1 MAWHEFMSGELYNLV
16 IILAKEEGTSFNE
29 TAELVNQML
38 IDKLDEIQSAIIELR
53 ALSQNNNDITP
64 SQIAAI
70 EQYIIGCTSL
80 ISATHEYHSKSAR
93 FQLWFY
99 MESNS
104 TLELNSMGLYGLGP
118 DQQPNT
124 MGFKDIY
131 RV

>member
-1 MAWHEFMSGELYNLV
+1 
-16 IILAKEEGTSFNE
+16 
-29 TAELVNQML
+29 
-38 IDKLDEIQSAIIELR
+38 
-53 ALSQNNNDITP
+53 
-64 SQIAAI
+64 
-70 EQYIIGCTSL
+70 
-80 ISATHEYHSKSAR
+80 
-93 FQLWFY
+93 LWFY